1 MYLLIIR
8 ARSLLFEV
16 RSTNVHYISVV
27 TRKFTTYM
35 RESYIYIL
43 YIYMTASNVNYT
55 NVVIPMHQT
64 EASTRPDSRAKS
76 LANVER
82 IFIDF
87 GRIMSC
93 PKGASTLAYSH
104 ISRDESR
111 AWFRNQD

>member
-1 MYLLIIR
+1 MYLLRIR

-64 EASTRPDSRAKS
+64 EASTRPNSRAKS
-76 LANVER
+76 
-82 IFIDF
+82 
-87 GRIMSC
+87 
-93 PKGASTLAYSH
+93 
-104 ISRDESR
+104 
-111 AWFRNQD
+111 